1 VGLTVDTTP
10 VIRATGLGKRFGRHW
25 ALAHFDLEVHGGEV
39 VLLFGANGSGKTT
52 FLRLAAGLHKPTRG
66 SLSIQG
72 HDSVK
77 EPLEC
82 RRLLSMVAHD
92 NYLYARLTA
101 LETLRVWA
109 RLLGSPTRD
118 SDLIPLLEEVGLAE
132 RRRLPVGGFSAGMKK
147 RLTLLRTRLEQSK
160 IVLLDEPFSALDV
173 AGQDLVEGWVER
185 FREEGRTVVM
195 ASHNLPRASK
205 LCDRAVSLEQ
215 GQIVWTGSGSE
226 LFKREEKA
234 S

>member
-1 VGLTVDTTP
+1 MTVDTTP

-226 LFKREEKA
+226 LVKREEKA

>member
-39 VLLFGANGSGKTT
+39 VLLFGSNGSGKTT
-52 FLRLAAGLHKPTRG
+52 FLRLAAGLYKPSRG
-66 SLSIQG
+66 TLSIQG

-77 EPLEC
+77 ERLVC

-109 RLLGSPTRD
+109 RLLGSPARD

-147 RLTLLRTRLEQSK
+147 RLTLLRTRLEQPK

-173 AGQDLVEGWVER
+173 AGQDLVEGWVKG

-195 ASHNLPRASK
+195 ASHNLPRATK
-205 LCDRAVSLEQ
+205 LCDRSVALEQ

-226 LFKREEKA
+226 LVKREGKA

>member
-1 VGLTVDTTP
+1 VGLTVDRTP

-25 ALAHFDLEVHGGEV
+25 ALAHIDLEVHGGDV
-39 VLLFGANGSGKTT
+39 ILLFGSNGSGKTT
-52 FLRLAAGLHKPTRG
+52 FLRLAAGLYKPNRG
-66 SLSIQG
+66 SLSIHG

-77 EPLEC
+77 ERLAC

-109 RLLGSPTRD
+109 RLLDAPARD
-118 SDLIPLLEEVGLAE
+118 SDLVPLLEEVGLAE

-147 RLTLLRTRLEQSK
+147 RLTLLRTRLEK
-160 IVLLDEPFSALDV
+160 PLIVLLDEPFSALDV
-173 AGQDLVEGWVER
+173 AGQDLVEDWVRR

-195 ASHNLPRASK
+195 ASHNVPRASK
-205 LCDRAVSLEQ
+205 LCERAVYLEK
-215 GQIVWTGSGSE
+215 GQVIWTGTGKELAAKEGS
-226 LFKREEKA
+226 A
-234 S
+234 

>member
-39 VLLFGANGSGKTT
+39 VLLFGSNGSGKTT
-52 FLRLAAGLHKPTRG
+52 FLRLAAGLYKPTRG
-66 SLSIQG
+66 TLSIQG

-77 EPLEC
+77 ERLEC

-109 RLLGSPTRD
+109 RLLGTPARD

-147 RLTLLRTRLEQSK
+147 RLTLLRTRLEQPK

-173 AGQDLVEGWVER
+173 AGQDLVEGWVGG
-185 FREEGRTVVM
+185 FRDEGRTVVM
-195 ASHNLPRASK
+195 ASHNLPRATK
-205 LCDRAVSLEQ
+205 LCDRAVALEQ

-226 LFKREEKA
+226 LVKREGKT